1 MRVFARMHLR
11 LPALF
16 VLVLALLLVSLPA
29 KAASNPNPG
38 ILPPN
43 ANAFGTSYSQL
54 AADWWNW
61 ALAGPDGSNVLQDT
75 TGALCGL
82 NQTGKVWFLGGALN
96 SGTVERT
103 CTVPLGKAI
112 FFPVANYFNS
122 AEKPDYTSTLQKARD
137 YWQANLESASAT
149 IDGREVADL
158 SSYYV
163 ESPDFL
169 LVLPQNNI
177 LDVPAGSAPAGSYS
191 PSAAVGYHLLLAP
204 LSRGQHELHF
214 DAVFKNS
221 GRIDVIYHLIVGN

>member
-1 MRVFARMHLR
+1 MRVFARTHSR
-11 LPALF
+11 LLALF
-16 VLVLALLLVSLPA
+16 VLVFALPLIYLPA
-29 KAASNPNPG
+29 KADGNPNPG

-43 ANAFGTSYSQL
+43 SNAFGTTYAQL

-61 ALAGPDGSNVLQDT
+61 ALAGPNGSNVLQDT

-82 NQTGKVWFLGGALN
+82 NQEGKVWFLGGALN

-103 CTVPLGKAI
+103 CTVPPGKAI

-122 AEKPDYTSTLQKARD
+122 AEEPTYEETRQKARD

-149 IDGREVADL
+149 LDGRQVADL
-158 SSYYV
+158 NSYYV
-163 ESPDFL
+163 ESPDFI
-169 LVLPQNNI
+169 LVLPENNI
-177 LDVPAGSAPAGSYS
+177 LDDPAGSAPAGSYS

-204 LSRGQHELHF
+204 LAPGRHELHF

-221 GRIDVIYHLIVGN
+221 GRIEVIYHLIVDK